1 MEDYRSK
8 SFWLE
13 SLPQTITPNPALSGS
28 KKANVVVIGGGYTG
42 LSTGYHLKQI
52 HPDLEVSILESD
64 ICGYGASGRNGGFS
78 MTLFGLTKG
87 ITKFRFND
95 KKARAAQ
102 VYMEEAVDYLHD
114 FIELNNIDCDYEKSG
129 YLLVGT
135 SPAQVKR
142 IEHDFKIMEKWG
154 LKGVERWER
163 DRLKEEFNTSFYK
176 IGWFEKRCGILD
188 PARLAREMKRLAQEK
203 GVVIYEN
210 SPVIDFKKISS
221 SRFHV
226 KTDKGEITADY
237 LVFATNA
244 YSILFPQLKSIQ
256 RPVFT
261 HIVMTEPLSEQQLD
275 GIGWKNRAG
284 IEDARDL
291 IHYYRLTKDNRIVMG
306 GGDVSLGYGSQLD
319 RDLNEKTF
327 SHLQN
332 HVLEIF
338 PQLKGIR
345 FTHKWGG
352 PVSVTM
358 DMAPVI
364 GYLGENKKA
373 IFSMGC
379 LGHGVSMTTTNGRAI
394 AEMICEKKTKRTQMF
409 FMGRKTIPW
418 PPDLISYGAAHAI
431 RGFMKIE
438 DAILYK

>member
-13 SLPQTITPNPALSGS
+13 SLPQAITPNPVLSGS

-154 LKGVERWER
+154 LKG
-163 DRLKEEFNTSFYK
+163 
-176 IGWFEKRCGILD
+176 G
-188 PARLAREMKRLAQEK
+188 
-203 GVVIYEN
+203 
-210 SPVIDFKKISS
+210 
-221 SRFHV
+221 
-226 KTDKGEITADY
+226 
-237 LVFATNA
+237 
-244 YSILFPQLKSIQ
+244 
-256 RPVFT
+256 
-261 HIVMTEPLSEQQLD
+261 
-275 GIGWKNRAG
+275 
-284 IEDARDL
+284 
-291 IHYYRLTKDNRIVMG
+291 
-306 GGDVSLGYGSQLD
+306 
-319 RDLNEKTF
+319 
-327 SHLQN
+327 
-332 HVLEIF
+332 
-338 PQLKGIR
+338 
-345 FTHKWGG
+345 
-352 PVSVTM
+352 
-358 DMAPVI
+358 
-364 GYLGENKKA
+364 
-373 IFSMGC
+373 
-379 LGHGVSMTTTNGRAI
+379 
-394 AEMICEKKTKRTQMF
+394 
-409 FMGRKTIPW
+409 
-418 PPDLISYGAAHAI
+418 
-431 RGFMKIE
+431 
-438 DAILYK
+438 